1 MEWTG
6 GCLCGA
12 VRYRATADP
21 FWAGHCHCKMCQR
34 WTGSAAFTGAFFK
47 PGQLEWTSGEPSAF
61 QSSKSVQRSFCP
73 SCGSSLGFHRAEH
86 HDGVAA
92 GTLDHPEAIKTEVH
106 MFAEHEHAWANFDD
120 GLPRQEGFLPEDEDF
135 DDPSLHR

>member
-12 VRYRATADP
+12 IRYRATAGP
-21 FWAGHCHCKMCQR
+21 FWAGHCHCRMCQR
-34 WTGSAAFTGAFFK
+34 WTGSIAFTGAFFA
-47 PGQLEWTSGEPSAF
+47 PGQLEWSRGEPSYF
-61 QSSKSVQRSFCP
+61 QASKNVQRSFCP

-86 HDGVAA
+86 HDGVTA
-92 GTLDHPEAIKTEVH
+92 GTLDNPEAIKPEVH
-106 MFAEHEHAWANFDD
+106 MLAEHEHAWAKIVD

-135 DDPSLHR
+135 DDPSLHE